1 MLIVSAVPWI
11 ASCAGAARAV
21 DAADRGSAEFAVR
34 VPYGGVNLTREQ
46 AAEALDRQARA
57 RCGTGY
63 SRVREVSSPRITIS
77 GTPNGDADLIW
88 WVRCT

>member
-1 MLIVSAVPWI
+1 
-11 ASCAGAARAV
+11 
-21 DAADRGSAEFAVR
+21 
-34 VPYGGVNLTREQ
+34 VNLTREQ